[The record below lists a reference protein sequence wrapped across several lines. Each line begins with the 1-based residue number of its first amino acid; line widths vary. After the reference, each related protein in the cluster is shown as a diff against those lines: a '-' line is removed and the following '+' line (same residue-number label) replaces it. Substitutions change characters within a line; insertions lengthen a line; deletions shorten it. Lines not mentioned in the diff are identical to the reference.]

1 MICGFSLTSMRN
13 CKKPEDVANVT
24 KEQQDLVAEI
34 MEAGKD
40 KGHEI
45 DAPDG
50 LRILSFLSAL
60 AEICVSIKMLS
71 EGN

>member
-13 CKKPEDVANVT
+13 GKRPGDAANIT

-34 MEAGKD
+34 MEVGRD

-45 DAPDG
+45 DASNG

-60 AEICVSIKMLS
+60 AEICVSIKMLL